1 MSSQKPAG
9 AQIKRATHL
18 RPLQSAVVDDKAI
31 TNVAL
36 LHYFYFYFLALF
48 CVSLLLP
55 LGLLLVILL
64 VLPKAKRVTCGIEG
78 GGAFETGQ
86 RYGQH
91 VPRTNQ

>member
-36 LHYFYFYFLALF
+36 LHYFLFLF
-48 CVSLLLP
+48 F
-55 LGLLLVILL
+55 GF
-64 VLPKAKRVTCGIEG
+64 VLCFFVVAVGVVAGDSVGVAKSQKG
-78 GGAFETGQ
+78 
-86 RYGQH
+86 YMWH
-91 VPRTNQ
+91 